1 MKMQIHKSKNNKC
14 KMCGVLISDISTHC
28 IACSNKLHAKCG
40 KDSHWYVD
48 GFHIQPRLC
57 IDCEKE
63 LASHSRKTKRC
74 KLCNGKIRQ
83 KHYYCIDCGKEIS
96 NKDGKRCRPCWGK
109 TKRGNKNY
117 FYKDGSSMKE
127 YNGEFTEKLKQQI
140 KIRDKFQ
147 CQACG
152 VDSKETNILFH
163 VHHIDENKH
172 NNHPKNLILLCH
184 NCHSEI
190 HGLIKMKKTSL
201 KEK

>member
-1 MKMQIHKSKNNKC
+1 MIKLRNKI
-14 KMCGVLISDISTHC
+14 K
-28 IACSNKLHAKCG
+28 KG
-40 KDSHWYVD
+40 KAHHSYVD
-48 GFHIQPRLC
+48 GFYLIPHFCVDCGIQL
-57 IDCEKE
+57 K
-63 LASHSRKTKRC
+63 SHRRGVQRC
-74 KLCNGKIRQ
+74 LKCTGKLRQ
-83 KHYYCIDCGKEIS
+83 KHYFCIDCKKEVSS
-96 NKDGKRCRPCWGK
+96 NTVKRCQECWGK
-109 TKRGNKNY
+109 TKRGNRNY

-152 VDSKETNILFH
+152 LDSKETSILFH

-172 NNHPKNLILLCH
+172 NNHSKNLILLCH

-201 KEK
+201 KEN

>member
-1 MKMQIHKSKNNKC
+1 MKISYHNSKNNKC
-14 KMCGVLISDISTHC
+14 KICNVLISNRSTYC
-28 IACSNKLHAKCG
+28 IACSNKLHAKQG

-48 GFHIQPRLC
+48 GFHIKPRLC
-57 IDCEKE
+57 IDCGME
-63 LASHSRKTKRC
+63 LASHSREVKRC
-74 KLCNGKIRQ
+74 LKCNGRLKQ
-83 KHYYCIDCGKEIS
+83 THYYCVDCGKELS
-96 NKDGKRCRPCWGK
+96 ANTAKRCRECWGK
-109 TKRGNKNY
+109 TKRGSGNY
-117 FYKDGSSMKE
+117 FYKDGSSIKE

-152 VDSKETNILFH
+152 MNLKESNILSH